1 MAIAKCANVSDTIRK
16 LKDKGL
22 WIFAA
27 EAEGTDYTKADFDLP
42 VAIVVGSEEYGI
54 SDIVKKNSDFIV
66 SIPMLGKVNSLN
78 VSTAAA
84 VMLYEVVRQRSAK
97 I

>member
-1 MAIAKCANVSDTIRK
+1 MDFCRGSD
-16 LKDKGL
+16 
-22 WIFAA
+22 
-27 EAEGTDYTKADFDLP
+27 GTDYTKADFDIP
-42 VAIVVGSEEYGI
+42 AAIVVGSEEYGV

-84 VMLYEVVRQRSAK
+84 VILYEAVKQRMQK
-97 I
+97 K